1 MRPDKNIFKT
11 KDGRF
16 GIDICRR
23 YQDENGRARQK
34 HVRRIVGYSIK
45 EAREARNR
53 EQTKL
58 GGKNYRFGQ
67 TGITFDVFAEK
78 YIAQH
83 SIHNRSCGCDRDT
96 LKLHLLPFFGRHRLS
111 DVATGTVLEYIG
123 RRRNEATYRNT
134 PTSLATINREIAL
147 LKSMF
152 NRALE
157 WEDISE
163 CQINWRRIKKFDEY
177 GRERTLTD
185 AEFGRLIEAAERVPH
200 LRDFIL
206 IALNTG
212 MRRGE
217 ILQMRWEYIDFAGRT
232 ISVPRNLRKNRK
244 PLLVPMNQ
252 TLTELF
258 LNLPRAGE
266 FVFVNGETKDRL
278 KNLSRSFKTAC
289 RRAGIRDLRIH
300 DLRHT
305 FGTALAKEGEGTLA
319 ISKLLGHCSE
329 AMTRRYINRMDE
341 RLRVS
346 VDRLN
351 GKFSAKKL
359 HADDTPIDETQVSDS
374 IN

>member
-1 MRPDKNIFKT
+1 MRPDKNVFKT

-23 YQDENGRARQK
+23 YRDENGKARQK
-34 HVRRIVGYSIK
+34 HVRRIVGHSIK

-83 SIHNRSCGCDRDT
+83 SIHNRSCGCDKNT

-111 DVATGTVLEYIG
+111 DMATGTVLEYIG
-123 RRRNEATYRNT
+123 RRRNEPTYRKI
-134 PTSLATINREIAL
+134 PTSPATINREIAL

-152 NRALE
+152 NRGLE
-157 WEDISE
+157 WEDITES
-163 CQINWRRIKKFDEY
+163 QINWRRIKKFDEY

-185 AEFGRLIEAAERVPH
+185 AEFGRLIEAAGRVPH
-200 LRDFIL
+200 LRDFIV

-212 MRRGE
+212 MRKSE
-217 ILQMRWEYIDFAGRT
+217 ILKLRWEYINFGERT
-232 ISVPRNLRKNRK
+232 ISVPRNLRKNRR
-244 PLLVPMNQ
+244 PLVIPMNE
-252 TLTELF
+252 TLVDL
-258 LNLPRAGE
+258 LSGMKRAGE
-266 FVFVNGETKDRL
+266 FVFINGETASRL
-278 KNLSRSFKTAC
+278 KNLARSFKTAC
-289 RRAGIRDLRIH
+289 RRSGIADLRIH

-341 RLRVS
+341 RLQVS
-346 VDRLN
+346 VDSLN
-351 GKFSAKKL
+351 GKFSAKTL
-359 HADDTPIDETQVSDS
+359 HADDMPLSETMASDS